1 MVFIDAL
8 VKIAAPISKS
18 NRVEDYKYLPLE
30 GLLSLNKNQ
39 FSNADIFSVINEA
52 EKIINS
58 SPKGRV
64 SHLALLFYLIN
75 ILENAGLEF
84 YVKGGVIQHY
94 YLKDKARA
102 TNDLDIIIKED
113 SDVFYQKLI
122 HALSKI
128 NNGLAFK
135 VAHYSHYP
143 ADKKYYYDI
152 FNIELVVLYQDK
164 EWMNLTIDG
173 ISNSFI
179 YNNIQPL
186 TYQIPEV
193 IAPHSFFKGTP
204 IAYVLAE
211 KIIAITNE
219 LARPCKHLVDVYSLI
234 HTHIDIP
241 LLKNYLAL
249 IIDNDNRVRKNLGID
264 IQPYSYQIKD
274 HKTFVSSYIFSA
286 LQAGYTLTFDEMKNE
301 VNAWMKTNLA

>member
-1 MVFIDAL
+1 M
-8 VKIAAPISKS
+8 
-18 NRVEDYKYLPLE
+18 EEYKYLPLE

-39 FSNADIFSVINEA
+39 FSNANIFSVINEA
-52 EKIINS
+52 EKTIDS

-102 TNDLDIIIKED
+102 TNDLDVIIKD
-113 SDVFYQKLI
+113 NSDTFYQKLMN
-122 HALSKI
+122 ALSLV
-128 NNGLAFK
+128 NDGLTFK
-135 VAHYSHYP
+135 VIHYSRYP

-152 FNIELVVLYQDK
+152 FNIELMVFYQDK
-164 EWMNLTIDG
+164 EWMDITIDG

-179 YNNIQPL
+179 FDNIDPIS
-186 TYQIPEV
+186 YQLPEI
-193 IAPHSFFKGTP
+193 IAPNSSFKGVP

-211 KIIAITNE
+211 KIMAITNE

-234 HTHIDIP
+234 HTHIDVS
-241 LLKNYLAL
+241 LLKNYLA
-249 IIDNDNRVRKNLGID
+249 IILKNDNHVREKLGLD
-264 IQPYSYQIKD
+264 NKPYSYSIKD
-274 HKTFVSSYIFSA
+274 NKPFVSSYIFSA
-286 LQAGYTLTFDEMKNE
+286 LQAGYTLSFDEMKKE
-301 VNAWMKTNLA
+301 VNAWLINNLN